1 MINRK
6 TARWLTIAGALAAVL
21 SGLGSLLIAFLPS
34 FNPLGFGEALLILG
48 LAVGIFLNNRA
59 CAVAALLFFAV
70 MRFEMYSD
78 AAAAQAL
85 QGGSVMVGFIL
96 SALFFTFLYAL
107 GVVGTF
113 ATASLPPAEPR
124 TAQESS
130 TAAVSRAAEKK
141 KTRVKA
147 ESARGLCGACN
158 GLGQLP
164 ETKLPCA
171 WCDGKGYV

>member
-1 MINRK
+1 MIDRK
-6 TARWLTIAGALAAVL
+6 TAKWLTIAGALAAVL

-85 QGGSVMVGFIL
+85 HGSSVMIGFVL
-96 SALFFTFLYAL
+96 SALFFTFLYVL

-113 ATASLPPAEPR
+113 ATASLPPATPR
-124 TAQESS
+124 TADESS
-130 TAAVSRAAEKK
+130 FGGISPAPVKK
-141 KTRVKA
+141 KVRVKA
-147 ESARGLCGACN
+147 ESARGICGACN
-158 GLGQLP
+158 GLGQMA
-164 ETKLPCA
+164 ETNQPCA